1 MSTDEIIIVITLYI
15 LHRIIRYKQK
25 QNVESKKLVLYSIS
39 SGLGVLIIL
48 GYYLYKAFLNI

>member
-1 MSTDEIIIVITLYI
+1 MSTDEIIIVLTLYI

-39 SGLGVLIIL
+39 SGAGVLIIF

>member
-1 MSTDEIIIVITLYI
+1 MSTDEIIIVLTLYI

-25 QNVESKKLVLYSIS
+25 QNVENKKLVLYSIS
-39 SGLGVLIIL
+39 SGVGVLIIF